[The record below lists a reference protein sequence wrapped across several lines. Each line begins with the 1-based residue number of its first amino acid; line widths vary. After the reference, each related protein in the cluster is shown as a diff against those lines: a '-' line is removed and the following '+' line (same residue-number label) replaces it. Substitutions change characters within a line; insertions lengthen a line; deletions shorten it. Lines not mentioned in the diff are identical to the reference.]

1 MLRQGSCLFSRLG
14 DHIFLPRFG
23 RSVALTVRTT
33 ERGDSHFASHCV
45 LLLTCHP
52 ELSVGNWPGSASPVG
67 LNSEPELDPLKQPMR
82 GGRGGLGR
90 SVYEEREFSA
100 EKSAWEGTAEIQ
112 RKWETRLAE
121 ESQRAAA

>member
-1 MLRQGSCLFSRLG
+1 MAT
-14 DHIFLPRFG
+14 HN
-23 RSVALTVRTT
+23 
-33 ERGDSHFASHCV
+33 FASHCV